1 MVTVPAQSFWAP
13 TRAKLIAAAR
23 DMPVIVRG
31 GELEGGWKG
40 GKEIPGVWGVLESNE
55 SAGMTRTPLC
65 FHASS
70 GADIGGGGLGADGST
85 ILKECDELMYIQE
98 LKMVERFEEA

>member
-1 MVTVPAQSFWAP
+1 
-13 TRAKLIAAAR
+13 
-23 DMPVIVRG
+23 
-31 GELEGGWKG
+31 LERR
-40 GKEIPGVWGVLESNE
+40 KEIPAVWGVLESNE

-70 GADIGGGGLGADGST
+70 GVDVGGGGLGAEGST

-98 LKMVERFEEA
+98 LKMEERNEEA

>member
-1 MVTVPAQSFWAP
+1 
-13 TRAKLIAAAR
+13 LIAAAR
-23 DMPVIVRG
+23 DIPVIVRG

-70 GADIGGGGLGADGST
+70 GADIGGGGLGAEGST
-85 ILKECDELMYIQE
+85 ILKECDGLMYIQE